1 MHAELNRAI
10 TALQALFAHDRIL
23 FERDLGE
30 RALTHRLAVH
40 VERQFPGWD
49 VDCEYDR
56 LGERTLRLPRGTIV
70 STDDHLA
77 KSVYPDLVVHQR
89 TIPNNLLAIEVRK
102 TINHQPVE
110 HDQRKLVAMTDPH
123 LWFAYGIGL
132 LLTLG
137 KTTVTASE
145 VYVGGVINPA
155 LTLWFATRLK
165 EAGLR
170 A

>member
-1 MHAELNRAI
+1 MHAELNRVI
-10 TALQALFAHDRIL
+10 VALQELYSQEGVL

-40 VERQFPGWD
+40 VERHFPGWD

-56 LGERTLRLPRGTIV
+56 LGERTLRLPHGTIV

-89 TIPNNLLAIEVRK
+89 AIPNNLLAIELRK
-102 TINHQPVE
+102 TINHQPVG
-110 HDQRKLVAMTDPH
+110 HDQRKLMALTDPH
-123 LWFAYGIGL
+123 LWFAYWIGL
-132 LLTLG
+132 LLTLD
-137 KTTVTASE
+137 KKAVTGSE
-145 VYVGGVINPA
+145 VYVGGAIDPA
-155 LTLWFATRLK
+155 ATAWFATRLE